1 MAKNLTKLICALLVI
16 TLLALVVFFGIGTK
30 ENKIFPAI
38 TDDGAIIKGLDLAGG
53 TSLTY
58 EPDTEN
64 SDAVTQENMDIV
76 ISILT
81 RRLTDAGYT
90 EASITQLQ
98 DDGRFQIEI
107 PGESDIDASRNLL
120 GNIGALMFLAS
131 DGTVVLTGSDI
142 KGASAEYGN
151 TGMSAV
157 PEHFVSITLKDEGVK
172 KFSEATKNVSTP
184 EKIADGSNWI
194 MILLDGQIMSM
205 PRVDEQLT
213 EKEVMIT
220 GDFDEAGAR
229 ELASVIASGQLP
241 FKLREISA
249 EVIGPSLGQDALKT
263 SIFAG
268 LIGIIL
274 IAIFMIIVYRLP
286 GLVSVIALAAYM
298 AIEGILLVAFKV
310 NLSLPGIAGIILSIG
325 MAVDANIIIFERIKE
340 EYKSGKTVAFAVKA
354 GFKRAFVT
362 ILDGNVT
369 TILAAIV
376 LWILCP
382 GSIKGFAITL
392 FMGVVLSMITA
403 IWVTRGILNLLM
415 NLSSNSSRFFNLK
428 KEVLENE
435 ED

>member
-120 GNIGALMFLAS
+120 GNIGELMFLAS

-274 IAIFMIIVYRLP
+274 IAVFMIIVYRLP

-325 MAVDANIIIFERIKE
+325 MAVDANVIINERIKE
-340 EYKSGKTVAFAVKA
+340 EIRSGKGVLSSVKY
-354 GFKRAFVT
+354 GFKGAFSS
-362 ILDGNVT
+362 IIDSNIT
-369 TILAAIV
+369 TIIAAVV
-376 LWILCP
+376 LMIF
-382 GSIKGFAITL
+382 GTGTVTGFAITL
-392 FMGVVLSMITA
+392 LIGVLVSMFTALVITRF
-403 IWVTRGILNLLM
+403 IM
-415 NLSSNSSRFFNLK
+415 NTVAKLGVNNPKLYGM
-428 KEVLENE
+428 
-435 ED
+435 